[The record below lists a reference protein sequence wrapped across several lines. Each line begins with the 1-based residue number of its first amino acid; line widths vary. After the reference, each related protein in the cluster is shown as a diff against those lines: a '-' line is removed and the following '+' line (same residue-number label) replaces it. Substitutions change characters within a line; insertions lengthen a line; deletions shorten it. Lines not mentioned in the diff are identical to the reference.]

1 MENGVLHNGLQN
13 HFGNHAGF
21 QLLRQADQKAELVG
35 QPDFLYFHIPVQHLH
50 LPAQR
55 HKFLG
60 RDTKPQ
66 NIRQIRGHQGH
77 LGDMVNLTDP
87 LHGVQGVA
95 QEMGIQLSL
104 QHPYLGL
111 IQLPLIFHQL
121 LPVGLQ
127 GQNHVIK
134 ACCQLTQLILSVP
147 GDVDVQIVLLQ
158 PGEGLQQPPDGLGDP
173 AAQRQAEHR
182 GNHNAHQN
190 TEKAGG
196 VEQLHGALSKHLGLT
211 QYQIQAGGRMLL
223 N

>member
-1 MENGVLHNGLQN
+1 M
-13 HFGNHAGF
+13 
-21 QLLRQADQKAELVG
+21 
-35 QPDFLYFHIPVQHLH
+35 
-50 LPAQR
+50 
-55 HKFLG
+55 
-60 RDTKPQ
+60 
-66 NIRQIRGHQGH
+66 
-77 LGDMVNLTDP
+77 
-87 LHGVQGVA
+87 
-95 QEMGIQLSL
+95 
-104 QHPYLGL
+104 
-111 IQLPLIFHQL
+111 
-121 LPVGLQ
+121 
-127 GQNHVIK
+127 IK

-190 TEKAGG
+190 TKKAGG